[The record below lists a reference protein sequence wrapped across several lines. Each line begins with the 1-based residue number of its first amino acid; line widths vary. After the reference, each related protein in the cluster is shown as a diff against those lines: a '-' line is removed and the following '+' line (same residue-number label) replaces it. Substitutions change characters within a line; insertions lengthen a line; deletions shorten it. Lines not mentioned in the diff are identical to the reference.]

1 MLDHLCIN
9 IPFESSFYSLDP
21 EGRYFFIDVDP
32 YSLDIPLAARAVY
45 KDDEGKEHN
54 SALFHPF
61 ERVPTHFT
69 GMAMKVFFDSSYAP
83 YVQIKAS
90 PAKLLQGHNVFGSD
104 SIEQG
109 AMEMLGFLDM
119 AYPLLSRMLDVP
131 QAWVSHI
138 DVTYSARLKDEF
150 TAKKVLQFL
159 SNVSNGQ
166 TRLSNKRYDSTV
178 YWGGETSRLINHK
191 CYLKFEEFMAQ
202 FEEQKKLAKFNDKS
216 AMRVVNVMSNPKLI
230 NWTIGL
236 ARFESRMKK
245 RWLERNNVPTN
256 LIELI
261 RYQNV
266 NPNLLQT
273 LWTKATSS
281 IFDALRGQ
289 SMKLTDDTSVLQA
302 IENSEIVLT
311 NSGKV
316 SPTKVRNLFAMY
328 CLIREKGLEE
338 IKATYHIRSFQ
349 RLVADLCLVGFSKAY
364 LQNLHDEKASNII
377 PFMKL
382 VEIDFNQQ
390 LPDWYEE
397 PLSQFNYK
405 IA

>member
-9 IPFESSFYSLDP
+9 IPFESSFYSLDS

-261 RYQNV
+261 RYQNA

-328 CLIREKGLEE
+328 CLIREKGIVEL
-338 IKATYHIRSFQ
+338 KTTYSKRSFH
-349 RLVADLCLVGFSKAY
+349 RLVADLIQCGFSKAY

-397 PLSQFNYK
+397 PQSQFNYK